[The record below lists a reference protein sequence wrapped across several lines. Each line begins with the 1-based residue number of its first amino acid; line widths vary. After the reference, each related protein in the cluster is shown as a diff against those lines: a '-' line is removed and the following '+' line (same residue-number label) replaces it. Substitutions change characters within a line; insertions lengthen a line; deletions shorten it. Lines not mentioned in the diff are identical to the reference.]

1 MRTSRNVPGTGHRRA
16 ALVGVPS
23 ASLGTRSVPTTFG
36 FTLVELLVVIA
47 IIGLLVA
54 LLLPAIQ
61 AARESARRNQ
71 CVNNLKQIGLA
82 VQSRHD
88 AKKLFP
94 SGRLGRPANA
104 GGGVNTF
111 GVSWAFEL
119 LPYVE
124 QMPLFQALKRTLPST
139 DPENSLAMRSA
150 VSTFFCPSRREPA
163 ADRDFDNNDAPPPE
177 ENRGVA
183 AGGDYAGNAGIDIDL
198 GINNLDG
205 EPAGIIGGVFYTF
218 SRISLKHVTDG
229 TSQTI
234 AVGEKYKLTEDEARQ
249 RPDFKEEMMH
259 YYQNDTAFF
268 AGDHRY
274 AIMADTA
281 CGLAHGQAPA
291 GATCGLMELR
301 QQFGSEHAGVNNFVF
316 LDGHVQAITTEVDP
330 IMLQRVSTI
339 SDDQVVDPD
348 ML

>member
-1 MRTSRNVPGTGHRRA
+1 MCSSTKVAGSLHE
-16 ALVGVPS
+16 PS
-23 ASLGTRSVPTTFG
+23 ACTGTRNARPTFG

-47 IIGLLVA
+47 IIGVLVA

-94 SGRLGRPANA
+94 SGRLGRPASST
-104 GGGVNTF
+104 GGVNTF

-139 DPENSLAMRSA
+139 DPANSLAMRSA

-163 ADRDFDNNDAPPPE
+163 ADRDFDNNDKPAPE

-183 AGGDYAGNAGIDIDL
+183 AGGDYAGSAGLDINF
-198 GINNLDG
+198 GINNLNG
-205 EPAGIIGGVFYTF
+205 EPADVIGGVLYTF
-218 SRISLKHVTDG
+218 SRISMKDVTDG

-234 AVGEKYKLTEDEARQ
+234 AVGEKYLPTEDEARQ
-249 RPDFKEEMMH
+249 RSDFKEDMMH
-259 YYQNDTAFF
+259 YYQGDTAFF
-268 AGDHRY
+268 AGDHRF
-274 AIMADTA
+274 AIMADTS
-281 CGLAHGQAPA
+281 CGMAHGQAPA
-291 GATCGLMELR
+291 GATCGANELWK
-301 QQFGSEHAGVNNFVF
+301 QFGSEHSGLSNFVF
-316 LDGHVQAITTEVDP
+316 LDGHVKAIASEVDP

-339 SDDQVVDPD
+339 ADDQVVDTD
-348 ML
+348 TL

>member
-1 MRTSRNVPGTGHRRA
+1 MSSFQFRSFTKSR
-16 ALVGVPS
+16 
-23 ASLGTRSVPTTFG
+23 G

-47 IIGLLVA
+47 IIGTLVA

-82 VQSRHD
+82 AQGRHD
-88 AKKLFP
+88 VKKSFP
-94 SGRLGRPANA
+94 AGRLGRPASVG

-124 QMPLFQALKRTLPST
+124 QMPLFQALKRSLPST
-139 DPENSLAMRSA
+139 DAENSLAMRTA

-163 ADRDFDNNDAPPPE
+163 ADRDFDNNDVPPPD
-177 ENRGVA
+177 ENRAVA
-183 AGGDYAGNAGIDIDL
+183 AGGDYAGSAGIDIDL
-198 GINNLDG
+198 GVNNLDG
-205 EPAGIIGGVFYTF
+205 EPAGIVGGVFYTF
-218 SRISLKHVTDG
+218 SRISLKNVTDG

-249 RPDFKEEMMH
+249 RPDFQEDMMH
-259 YYQNDTAFF
+259 YYQSDTAFF
-268 AGDHRY
+268 AGDHRHT
-274 AIMADTA
+274 IMADTE

-291 GATCGLMELR
+291 GATCGTLELR
-301 QQFGSEHAGVNNFVF
+301 QQFGSEHGGVNNFVF
-316 LDGHVQAITTEVDP
+316 LDGHVQAVADEVDP

-339 SDDQVVDPD
+339 ADDQVVDTD
-348 ML
+348 TL

>member
-1 MRTSRNVPGTGHRRA
+1 MNTSKSR
-16 ALVGVPS
+16 
-23 ASLGTRSVPTTFG
+23 G

-47 IIGLLVA
+47 IIGTLVA

-82 VQSRHD
+82 VQGRHD

-94 SGRLGRPANA
+94 AGRLGRPASG

-124 QMPLFQALKRTLPST
+124 QMPLYQALKRSLPST
-139 DPENSLAMRSA
+139 DPQNSLAMRTA
-150 VSTFFCPSRREPA
+150 VSLFFCPSRREPA
-163 ADRDFDNNDAPPPE
+163 ADRDFDNNDQPPPE
-177 ENRGVA
+177 ENRAVA
-183 AGGDYAGNAGIDIDL
+183 AGGDYAGSAGIDIDL
-198 GINNLDG
+198 GVHNLDG
-205 EPAGIIGGVFYTF
+205 EPAGIVGGVFYTF
-218 SRISLKHVTDG
+218 SRISLRNVTDG

-234 AVGEKYKLTEDEARQ
+234 AVGEKYIPTEDETRQ
-249 RPDFKEEMMH
+249 RSDFKEDMMH
-259 YYQNDTAFF
+259 YYQRDTAYF

-274 AIMADTA
+274 SIMADTQ

-291 GATCGLMELR
+291 GASCGVMELR
-301 QQFGSEHAGVNNFVF
+301 QQFGSEHGGVNNFVF
-316 LDGHVQAITTEVDP
+316 LDGHVQAVADAVDP

-339 SDDQVVDPD
+339 SDDQVVDTD
-348 ML
+348 TL

>member
-1 MRTSRNVPGTGHRRA
+1 MRLSKLRA
-16 ALVGVPS
+16 
-23 ASLGTRSVPTTFG
+23 

-47 IIGLLVA
+47 IIGVLVA

-71 CVNNLKQIGLA
+71 CVNNLKQVGLA

-88 AKKLFP
+88 VKKLFP
-94 SGRLGRPANA
+94 SGRLGRTAS
-104 GGGVNTF
+104 GGSGVNTF

-124 QMPLFQALKRTLPST
+124 QMPLFQALKRSLPST
-139 DPENSLAMRSA
+139 DPQNSLAMRTA
-150 VSTFFCPSRREPA
+150 VSTFFCPSRREPTT
-163 ADRDFDNNDAPPPE
+163 DCDFDNNDSPPPE

-183 AGGDYAGNAGIDIDL
+183 ACGDYAGSSGIDIDL
-198 GINNLDG
+198 GVGNLNG

-218 SRISLKHVTDG
+218 SRISMKNVTDG

-249 RPDFKEEMMH
+249 RTDFQEDMMH
-259 YYQNDTAFF
+259 YYQSDTAFF
-268 AGDHRY
+268 AGDNRH
-274 AIMADTA
+274 AIMADTE

-291 GATCGLMELR
+291 GASCGVMELR
-301 QQFGSEHAGVNNFVF
+301 QQFGSQHAGVNNFVF
-316 LDGHVQAITTEVDP
+316 LDGHVQAIADEVDP
-330 IMLQRVSTI
+330 IMLQRISTI
-339 SDDQVVDPD
+339 SDDQVVD
-348 ML
+348 MNTL